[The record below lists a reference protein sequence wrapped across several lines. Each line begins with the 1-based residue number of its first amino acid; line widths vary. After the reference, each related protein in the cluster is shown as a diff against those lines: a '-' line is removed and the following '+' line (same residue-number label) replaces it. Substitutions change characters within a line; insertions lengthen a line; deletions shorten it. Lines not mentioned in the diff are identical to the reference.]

1 MKRFVYLVILSVLF
15 SALSLTSCSN
25 KKTLSVLRY
34 NIAAEPQYLDPG
46 KATGIPE
53 FTVLLN
59 LFDGLTRYN
68 EQNEIIPSM
77 AEKWEG
83 PNEKN
88 EYTFYLRKGAVW
100 SNGDPVTA
108 FDFEYSWKRALS
120 PELASEY
127 AYQLYYLKNGKILN
141 SAVPAEGQTEFK
153 MENKY
158 YHPKLDEKGNPVLNA
173 DNSQVPD
180 LDKPFSLDDIGVKA
194 TDDNTLLVS
203 LESNTPFFL
212 SLLTFTTYLPVN
224 HLIAEKNPDWSKS
237 AKNFVG
243 NGPFKMK
250 NWIHAD
256 KIEVVKNEKYWDAG
270 AVKLSEILFTMV
282 DNQATELALWESG
295 QLEVATNPPPIE
307 FDRLKKEGKLQILP
321 YLGTYFYAF
330 NTTRKPFDDVR
341 VRKALSF
348 AIDRQSIVQSITKGE
363 QKPAMAFVPY
373 GIPDSTSDKEFRTVG
388 GDQYFTDN
396 NLEEAK
402 QLLAEAGFPGGA
414 GFPEM
419 NILYNTNETH
429 HSIAQAIQQMWNE
442 GLGIKCN
449 LMNQEWKVYLDKRSS
464 LDYDVARAGWIGD
477 FMDPSTFL
485 DTFYSSSGTSD
496 TGWMNPSFDA
506 LIEKARSANDN
517 FLRMRYL
524 HDAEIILMEDMP
536 VAPIY
541 FYTRPILVSKQ
552 LQHYISSSLGYTD
565 FKWAEMG
572 AEPTTP

>member
-1 MKRFVYLVILSVLF
+1 MKRFVYLVIVSVLF
-15 SALSLTSCSN
+15 SVVSLSGCSS
-25 KKTLSVLRY
+25 KKAVSLLRY

-68 EQNEIIPSM
+68 EQNEIIPSV
-77 AEKWEG
+77 AEKWDG
-83 PNEKN
+83 PNENN

-108 FDFEYSWKRALS
+108 YDFEYSWKRALS

-127 AYQLYYLKNGKILN
+127 AYQLYYLKNAKTFN
-141 SAVPAEGQTEFK
+141 ACVPAKDQVNFS
-153 MENKY
+153 MDNQY
-158 YHPKLDEKGNPVLNA
+158 YYPKLDEKGNPMLNE
-173 DNSQVPD
+173 DNTRIPD
-180 LDKPFSLDDIGVKA
+180 MDKPYTMDDIGVKA
-194 TDDNTLLVS
+194 TDDTTLLVT
-203 LESNTPFFL
+203 LEANTPFFL

-224 HLIAEKNPDWSKS
+224 HLVVEKNPDWSKS
-237 AKNFVG
+237 PKDFVG

-250 NWIHAD
+250 TWIHAD
-256 KIEVVKNEKYWDAG
+256 KIEVVKNEKYWDANV
-270 AVKLSEILFTMV
+270 VKLSEIVFTMV
-282 DNQATELALWESG
+282 DNQTTELALWESG
-295 QLEVATNPPPIE
+295 QLDVATNPPPIE
-307 FDRLKKEGKLQILP
+307 FDRLKKEEKLNIFP
-321 YLGTYFYAF
+321 YLGTYYYAF
-330 NTTRKPFDDVR
+330 NTTKKPFDDVR

-348 AIDRQSIVQSITKGE
+348 AIDRQAIVQSITKAE
-363 QKPAMAFVPY
+363 QKPALAFVPY

-388 GDQYFTDN
+388 GDQYFADN

-402 QLLAEAGFPGGA
+402 QLLAEAGFPEGA

-419 NILYNTNETH
+419 TILYNTNETH
-429 HSIAQAIQQMWNE
+429 QSIAQAIQQMWKE
-442 GLGIKCN
+442 GLGIQCN

-485 DTFYSSSGTSD
+485 DTFYSASGTSD
-496 TGWMNPSFDA
+496 TGWVNPSFDA

-524 HDAEIILMEDMP
+524 HDSEMLLMEDMP
-536 VAPIY
+536 IAPIY
-541 FYTRPILVSKQ
+541 FYTRPMLVTKK

-565 FKWAEMG
+565 FKWAEMT
-572 AEPTTP
+572 AETTP

>member
-34 NIAAEPQYLDPG
+34 NNAAEPQYLDPG

-88 EYTFYLRKGAVW
+88 EYTFYLRKGTVW

-127 AYQLYYLKNGKILN
+127 AYQLYYLKNGKAFN
-141 SAVPAEGQTEFK
+141 SCVPAKDQVNFTMK
-153 MENKY
+153 NQY
-158 YHPKLDEKGNPVLNA
+158 YYPKLDEKGNPMLNE
-173 DNSQVPD
+173 DKSQIPD
-180 LDKPFSLDDIGVKA
+180 MDKPFLLDDIGVKA
-194 TDDNTLLVS
+194 LDEQTLSVT
-203 LESNTPFFL
+203 LEASTPFFL

-224 HLIAEKNPDWSKS
+224 HLVVEKNPDWAKS
-237 AKNFVG
+237 TEDFIG

-250 NWIHAD
+250 TWVHAD
-256 KIEVVKNEKYWDAG
+256 KIEVVKNEKYWDADV
-270 AVKLSEILFTMV
+270 VKLSQIVFTMV
-282 DNQATELALWESG
+282 DNQTTELALWESG
-295 QLEVATNPPPIE
+295 QLDVATNPPPIE
-307 FDRLKKEGKLQILP
+307 FDRLKKEDKLSIFP
-321 YLGTYFYAF
+321 YLGTYYYAF
-330 NTTRKPFDDVR
+330 NTTKKPFDDVR

-348 AIDRQSIVQSITKGE
+348 AINRQSIVDNITKAE
-363 QKPAMAFVPY
+363 QKPAMAFVPF

-388 GDQYFTDN
+388 GEQFFADN

-402 QLLAEAGFPGGA
+402 SLLAEAGFPGGA
-414 GFPEM
+414 GFPAIT
-419 NILYNTNETH
+419 ILYNTGETH
-429 HSIAQAIQQMWNE
+429 QSITQAIQQMWKE
-442 GLGIKCN
+442 GLGIQCN

-485 DTFYSSSGTSD
+485 DTFYSASGTSD
-496 TGWMNPSFDA
+496 TGWKNPSFDA

-517 FLRMRYL
+517 FLRMRNL
-524 HDAEIILMEDMP
+524 HDAELIMMEDMP

-541 FYTRPILVSKQ
+541 FYTRPMLVSKN

-565 FKWAEMG
+565 FKWAEMVTK
-572 AEPTTP
+572 TTP